1 MSQTLG
7 GGDQDDGARRDG
19 CERDGCERDGEQ
31 SSGLQ
36 GSSSSLD
43 DACAGSR
50 SRRGDACA
58 GGDGGVASPF
68 IMGYDQWVNG
78 EEEEEDV
85 REEE

>member
-50 SRRGDACA
+50 STSDQGEVTHVPEVMA
-58 GGDGGVASPF
+58 GWLHLS
-68 IMGYDQWVNG
+68 
-78 EEEEEDV
+78 
-85 REEE
+85 